1 MQCRRRVELLRRAR
15 ELGHRDIDKSESEG
29 AESGFTLIEL
39 MVVLLIMAILM
50 AIAIPTF
57 LGVRSGAQERS
68 AQSDLTN
75 AVISAKTVFTNNG
88 NFQTTASLVSN
99 LQSSEPELS
108 FTSALVTSSG
118 RPHAISVAV
127 SPDGAIIVLSD
138 ESDDARCWYAEANEE
153 STAINDGMANVS
165 PTQGVSYTGTKKGF
179 QVTVTCGWGD
189 TYLGTANA
197 NAWGPTY
204 PS

>member
-1 MQCRRRVELLRRAR
+1 MQCRRRAELLRRLR
-15 ELGHRDIDKSESEG
+15 ELAQRDVDTSHLEG
-29 AESGFTLIEL
+29 AEAGFTLIEL

-75 AVISAKTVFTNNG
+75 AVISAKTVFTNSG
-88 NFQTTASLVSN
+88 TFATTASLVSN

-108 FTSALVTSSG
+108 FTSALVAANG
-118 RPHAISVAV
+118 KHAVSVAV
-127 SPDGAIIVLSD
+127 SVDGAIIVLSD
-138 ESDDARCWYAEANEE
+138 QSQDSRCWYAEANEE
-153 STAINDGMANVS
+153 STATSNGMANATAS
-165 PTQGVSYTGTKKGF
+165 QGVSYNGTRKGF
-179 QVTVTCGWGD
+179 QVTLSCGWGD

-197 NAWGPTY
+197 SGWGPTY
-204 PS
+204 PQ